1 MARRLLSATT
11 YERLLMVDELTKQK
25 QLAQDTVFILQQ
37 MARLSL
43 QSAAGQAASK
53 WQRILKAS
61 YEVAEELQQSA
72 QPKLC
77 LTNLMLN
84 L

>member
-1 MARRLLSATT
+1 
-11 YERLLMVDELTKQK
+11 MVDELAKQK
-25 QLAQDTVFILQQ
+25 QLAQDTTFILQQ

-43 QSAAGQAASK
+43 QSATGQGAKK

-61 YEVAEELQQSA
+61 YEAAEQLNQSA

-84 L
+84 M